1 MSTTP
6 ETTAL
11 DKPGAGIPF
20 FERIMAKYFIMP
32 REVRKRSWEDCG
44 ALFDRE
50 GARIVELIK
59 DLTPAQLEK
68 KVLIDRIPGIED
80 SSRFWSVKMTL
91 EHLIVVGN
99 GIGKIVGSLA
109 QNTTPTVDVDI
120 AKVKPKGAKPT
131 AETVTVFKSF
141 EQNQVKRVMETVNSP
156 IWLPG
161 PSPARR
167 EFCKPEDCHN
177 AHPGNAH
184 NGAGWMLP
192 FNDG

>member
-141 EQNQVKRVMETVNSP
+141 EQNQVKRVMETVKTRTPTASP
-156 IWLPG
+156 YPWFG
-161 PSPARR
+161 PMTASSGTGCGQPSESSDPR
-167 EFCKPEDCHN
+167 N
-177 AHPGNAH
+177 N
-184 NGAGWMLP
+184 
-192 FNDG
+192 